1 MNNGARFL
9 KYRMEQFLK
18 EVLQD
23 LSLQPKRLNPK
34 YFYDEAGDKLF
45 QQIMNCTEYYPTN
58 CELEIFKEKTV
69 DLATVLKNGFDDFD
83 LIEMGA
89 GDATKSSFLLQELVR
104 QNVTFTYMPIDISA
118 TMIDHLENTLSDKIT
133 GLKVKGLNGE
143 YFKMLKH
150 ANQISKKKKVILFLG
165 GNIGNFEVAE
175 ANEFCSQLKSYLQP
189 EDLVLIG
196 FDLKKH
202 PRIIR
207 AAYNDKEGL
216 TKEFNLNLLRRINR
230 ELGADF
236 VTTQF
241 EHYPSYDPAT
251 GECRSYLISL
261 KDQVVHLADQ
271 EIYFKENEFI
281 SMEIS
286 QKYSVEETDAMALQA
301 GFVPVKHF
309 LDSKQWFLDA
319 VWQVEG

>member
-1 MNNGARFL
+1 MD
-9 KYRMEQFLK
+9 QFLK
-18 EVLQD
+18 EVLED
-23 LSLQPKRLNPK
+23 LSKKPKRLNPK

-45 QQIMNCTEYYPTN
+45 QQIMNSKEYYPTN
-58 CELEIFKEKTV
+58 CELEIFQEKTE
-69 DLATVLKNGFDDFD
+69 DLAMVLKNGFDDFD

-89 GDATKSSFLLQELVR
+89 GDATKSRYLLKELLR
-104 QNVTFTYMPIDISA
+104 QKVTFTYMPIDIST
-118 TMIDHLENTLSDKIT
+118 TMIEHLESTLEDEIK
-133 GLKVKGLNGE
+133 GLKVEGLNGE
-143 YFKMLKH
+143 YFEMLKYV
-150 ANQISKKKKVILFLG
+150 NTISRKKKVILFLG

-175 ANEFCSQLKSYLQP
+175 ANVFCRQLKSYLQP
-189 EDLVLIG
+189 GDLVLIG

-207 AAYNDKEGL
+207 AAYNDKEGF

-236 VTTQF
+236 EIGQF

-261 KDQVVHLADQ
+261 KDQVVHLNGHK
-271 EIYFKENEFI
+271 IFFTKNEFI

-286 QKYSVEETDAMALQA
+286 QKYSLEETDQMALRSE
-301 GFVPVKHF
+301 FIPIKHF
-309 LDSKQWFLDA
+309 LDSKRWFLDA
-319 VWQVEG
+319 VWQA

>member
-1 MNNGARFL
+1 MD
-9 KYRMEQFLK
+9 QFLK

-23 LSLQPKRLNPK
+23 LGKVPKRLNPK

-45 QQIMNCTEYYPTN
+45 QQIMNSKEYYPTN
-58 CELEIFKEKTV
+58 CEREIFKEKTE

-89 GDATKSSFLLQELVR
+89 GDATKSCYLLEELVR
-104 QNVTFTYMPIDISA
+104 QKVTFTYMPIDIST
-118 TMIDHLENTLSDKIT
+118 TMVEHLENTLEDKIK
-133 GLKVKGLNGE
+133 GLKVHGLNGE
-143 YFKMLKH
+143 YFDMLNH

-165 GNIGNFEVAE
+165 GNIGNFEVTE
-175 ANEFCSQLKSYLQP
+175 ANKFCRQLKSYLQP
-189 EDLVLIG
+189 GDLVLIG

-207 AAYNDKEGL
+207 AAYNDKEGF

-236 VTTQF
+236 EIEQF

-261 KDQVVHLADQ
+261 KEQVVHINGQ
-271 EIYFKENEFI
+271 KIYFAENEFI

-286 QKYSVEETDAMALQA
+286 KKYSVEETDQMAIGS
-301 GFVPVKHF
+301 GFIPIKHF
-309 LDSKQWFLDA
+309 LDSKRWFLDT
-319 VWQVEG
+319 VWQA